1 MRMNNKIMLRMGIIG
16 AVLTALC
23 CVTPVLARGFGLYFA
38 PAVDGVCGDGRV
50 RLGALTQ
57 RVCI

>member
-1 MRMNNKIMLRMGIIG
+1 MLRMGIIG

-50 RLGALTQ
+50 RLGAPTQ